1 MKTLAV
7 LTAILTLLLFITAC
21 QSGVINENIEA
32 DPQQA
37 TAQAIVERMQ
47 AASATAEASTTST
60 AFLDYGAEVMSA
72 REVFDN
78 SGTTSYRWKYAHV
91 NPTGSGQQIIDI
103 TVQNGTVA
111 AFKHDCFP
119 EEVCQLM
126 RVEDETAFTVQGVLD
141 QLLGLAEQRHAMAI
155 IRFDEQYGFPRSVI
169 ANSDEAPYYI
179 QWTTEEF
186 EVLQ

>member
-1 MKTLAV
+1 MKMLIFLST
-7 LTAILTLLLFITAC
+7 ILILLLSTAC

-60 AFLDYGAEVMSA
+60 ALLDYGADVMSA
-72 REVFDN
+72 RELFDK
-78 SGTTSYRWKYAHV
+78 SGATSYRWRYSHV

-111 AFKHDCFP
+111 EFKHDCFP
-119 EEVCQLM
+119 EDICQLM
-126 RVEDETAFTVQGVLD
+126 KVEDEAALTVQGVLD
-141 QLLGLAEQRHAMAI
+141 QLLSLAEQRHAMAI
-155 IRFDEQYGFPRSVI
+155 IRFDKQYGFPRSVV

-179 QWTTEEF
+179 HWTTEEF